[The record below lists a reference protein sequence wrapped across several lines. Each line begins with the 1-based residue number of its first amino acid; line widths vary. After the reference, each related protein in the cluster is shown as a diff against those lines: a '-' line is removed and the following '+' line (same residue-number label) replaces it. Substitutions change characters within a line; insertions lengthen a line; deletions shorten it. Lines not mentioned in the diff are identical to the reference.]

1 MMLYIR
7 EAKGTVGEVT
17 GKIEEATKANQFGV
31 MGVINLK
38 QKMADKGVE
47 FGPECMIVE
56 VCNPVQAK
64 KVLEA
69 DMSISTVLPC
79 RISVYEEDGVVKVA
93 TLKPTAILALFGI
106 PNLLHVAEYV
116 ETTILRIIDTAC
128 E

>member
-1 MMLYIR
+1 MLYIR
-7 EAKGTVGEVT
+7 EAKGTVAEVT
-17 GKIEEATKANQFGV
+17 GKIEDAAKANKFGV

-38 QKMADKGVE
+38 RKMADKGVE

-69 DMSISTVLPC
+69 DMSISTALPC
-79 RISVYEEDGVVKVA
+79 RISVYEENGVVKAA
-93 TLKPTAILALFGI
+93 TLKPTAILALFGN

-116 ETTILRIIDTAC
+116 ETTIQQIINTAC